1 MLNHA
6 GTRVLETP
14 RLVLRRFEEKDAEA
28 VFAWAG
34 DSQVTRF
41 LPHAPH
47 ASVDQSRQMLRQW
60 LDSYHR
66 PDFYIWAITEKDTSR
81 AVGAIVLSVVKEHD
95 RSGEV
100 GFCLL
105 RECWGRGYMSEA
117 LDAVLDFGFH
127 TVGFN
132 RIEGAHSELNPAA
145 GAVMRRCGM
154 QYEGLARQ
162 LCYCAEGF
170 QDCHRY
176 ARLKSDR

>member
-1 MLNHA
+1 MLSHT

-28 VFAWAG
+28 MFAWAG

-41 LPHAPH
+41 LRYATHK
-47 ASVDQSRQMLRQW
+47 SVDDSRAVLRQW
-60 LDSYHR
+60 QECYRR
-66 PDFYIWAITEKDTSR
+66 PDFYEWAVTEKECSR
-81 AVGAIVLSVVKEHD
+81 TVGAIALNVLNEHD
-95 RSGEV
+95 RSGDV
-100 GFCLL
+100 GYCLL

-117 LDAVLDFGFH
+117 LSAVLEFGFH

-132 RIEGAHSELNPAA
+132 RIEGTHSELNPAS

-154 QYEGLARQ
+154 QYEGLSRQ
-162 LCYCAEGF
+162 LYYSNEGF

-176 ARLKSDR
+176 ARLKSD